1 MFEVKCFQK
10 HFLSWEMDIQRISQ
24 FEIKVQS
31 GKNGDNYD
39 DECIEAGAP
48 FDNNRK

>member
-1 MFEVKCFQK
+1 
-10 HFLSWEMDIQRISQ
+10 MDIQRISQ
-24 FEIKVQS
+24 FEIKIQS
-31 GKNGDNYD
+31 GKYRDYYD